1 MEYFVRVVVILC
13 NVMAVA
19 VVIRSLL
26 SWFPVDPNNFLVV
39 FLVTITEPILSPLR
53 RIIPRLDM
61 IDLSPM
67 VAILLLMLIS
77 WLLQAYV
84 R

>member
-26 SWFPVDPNNFLVV
+26 SWFPVDPNSFLVV

-53 RIIPRLDM
+53 RIVPRLDM

-67 VAILLLMLIS
+67 VAILLLLFIS
-77 WLLQAYV
+77 WLLQAYA

>member
-53 RIIPRLDM
+53 RIVPRLDM
-61 IDLSPM
+61 IDFTPL
-67 VAILLLMLIS
+67 VAILLLMFIS
-77 WLLQAYV
+77 WLLQAYAH
-84 R
+84 

>member
-39 FLVTITEPILSPLR
+39 FLVTVTEPILLPLR

-67 VAILLLMLIS
+67 VAILLFMFIS
-77 WLLQAYV
+77 WLLQAYAH
-84 R
+84 

>member
-1 MEYFVRVVVILC
+1 VEYFVRVVVILC

-19 VVIRSLL
+19 IVIRSLL

-39 FLVTITEPILSPLR
+39 SLVTVTDPILLPLR

-67 VAILLLMLIS
+67 VAILLLMLVS

>member
-1 MEYFVRVVVILC
+1 VEYFVRVVVILC

-53 RIIPRLDM
+53 RIVPRLDM

-67 VAILLLMLIS
+67 VAILLFMFIS
-77 WLLQAYV
+77 WLLQAYAH
-84 R
+84 

>member
-19 VVIRSLL
+19 FVIRSLL

-39 FLVTITEPILSPLR
+39 FLVTVTDPILLPLR

-67 VAILLLMLIS
+67 VAILLFMFIS
-77 WLLQAYV
+77 WLLQAYAH
-84 R
+84 

>member
-1 MEYFVRVVVILC
+1 VEYFVRVVVILC

-26 SWFPVDPNNFLVV
+26 SWFTVDPNNFLVV
-39 FLVTITEPILSPLR
+39 FLVTITEPILLPLR

-77 WLLQAYV
+77 WLLQAYA

>member
-1 MEYFVRVVVILC
+1 VEYFVRVVVILC

-53 RIIPRLDM
+53 RIVPRLDM

-77 WLLQAYV
+77 WILQAYA

>member
-67 VAILLLMLIS
+67 VAILLLIFIS
-77 WLLQAYV
+77 WLLQAYA

>member
-1 MEYFVRVVVILC
+1 METFVRIVVIVC
-13 NVMAVA
+13 DVMAILI
-19 VVIRSLL
+19 VIRSLL
-26 SWFPVDPNNFLVV
+26 SWFPVDRNNFLVG
-39 FLVTITEPILSPLR
+39 FLETVTDPMLLPLR
-53 RIIPRLDM
+53 RIIPKLDM

-77 WLLQAYV
+77 WLLQAYA